1 MAWLDAKTLPAFPMF
16 GFVMEI
22 MIVVTTVMN
31 QILAHQHQ
39 ETVPWICINAVMED
53 VSLKH
58 GFVMGMETVL
68 IQWRMKILISVPL
81 RLKKNV
87 IQHISDA
94 KMENAF
100 LVDGGVTMKKIA
112 KMDQMKKTAGMMS
125 SEFVQWRRDHVTMGN
140 ACILVRI

>member
-1 MAWLDAKTLPAFPMF
+1 MWSDAKTLPAFPMF

-22 MIVVTTVMN
+22 MIVGIIVMN
-31 QILAHQHQ
+31 LIHVHQLQ
-39 ETVPWICINAVMED
+39 ETVPWICISAVMED
-53 VSLKH
+53 VYLKH
-58 GFVMGMETVL
+58 GSVMGMETVL

-112 KMDQMKKTAGMMS
+112 KMDQMKKTARMMN
-125 SEFVQWRRDHVTMGN
+125 SEFVQWRRDHVTMEN
-140 ACILVRI
+140 VCI